1 MQKVKIIEDAC
12 RTYSSDD
19 EFGVLYVFYGV
30 DGSKYKENHI
40 NIVETIKRLQNCI
53 YFYKVDNEMLMK
65 DQEKQ
70 DDFNVKLMKSL
81 ERIEKKMC
89 KETESS

>member
-1 MQKVKIIEDAC
+1 MQKVKIIEYAW
-12 RTYSSDD
+12 RTYSYDD

-40 NIVETIKRLQNCI
+40 KMVETIKGLQKCI
-53 YFYKVDNEMLMK
+53 YFYEVDNEMIMK

-81 ERIEKKMC
+81 EIIEKKMC